1 MVVKSRKWVCNKN
14 SKLLPKWNN
23 QKKKWKFLFLKLC
36 KNLFQKRWSHQNN
49 CQLQSTMMDSKF
61 KNLGVRR
68 RIEKFRRCQARFI
81 SRLPKLV
88 KEEVADVA
96 KELKSPSLLRSSNL
110 KNHSRKICRPMIP
123 IIKEWW
129 HNINRC
135 KINRCLNQL
144 QCHSRSPFR
153 CICRQHQSWVNNRIT
168 CNHSPRLSCPLQCH
182 SPWLLLQ
189 QTPSQSLN
197 KMHSIVNSRQHNKI
211 KMVIII
217 KITTTMNM
225 VMMTITTKT
234 SVQVLTNLTL

>member
-1 MVVKSRKWVCNKN
+1 
-14 SKLLPKWNN
+14 
-23 QKKKWKFLFLKLC
+23 
-36 KNLFQKRWSHQNN
+36 
-49 CQLQSTMMDSKF
+49 MMDSKF

-211 KMVIII
+211 KMVII